1 MPSVFISYRR
11 EDSPTNARLL
21 YDRLRGWFRES
32 DVFMDVEEIRV
43 GADWLAV
50 LKDKIH
56 ACDVL
61 IALIGPGWLA
71 TRDSSGLRRLDDQ
84 QDFVRCE
91 IAQVLRQSKRVI
103 PVLVDGAMLPAGLSI
118 QCLRAARI
126 NSKARSSSSGSNC
139 RRTGSKSRGVAPRS
153 PIWLR
158 VACRRGEQS
167 VAICCRG

>member
-11 EDSPTNARLL
+11 EDSPTNTRLL

-32 DVFMDVEEIRV
+32 DVFMDMQEIRV
-43 GADWLAV
+43 GVDWLAV

-84 QDFVRCE
+84 QDFVRYE
-91 IAQVLRQSKRVI
+91 IAQALRQSKRVI
-103 PVLVDGAMLPAGLSI
+103 PVLVDGAMLSAGNQLPDDIAALAGLQALTI
-118 QCLRAARI
+118 AHGVRPRARHRGCDVVPRMDCAVRF
-126 NSKARSSSSGSNC
+126 SH
-139 RRTGSKSRGVAPRS
+139 SR
-153 PIWLR
+153 
-158 VACRRGEQS
+158 
-167 VAICCRG
+167 